1 MTVQCGATEC
11 SRVSGFR
18 RRIWPT
24 AADRRGFLLLSEPPI
39 NAARATTLPG
49 PGRRPGCRGIALL
62 GGLGCEGSLPPPT
75 RGLREVVAGRRPLL
89 GPFRGSGRG
98 RPRPTGGQRG
108 SPRRR
113 GRAEPG
119 RPQQV
124 RRGRLPAPPAAR
136 PAFTCS
142 GGSRVRGGR
151 PGPDRPSP
159 PGRPSSP
166 DARTGGP
173 TDASGRRRRGARAPA
188 PKARAQ
194 APAGGARA
202 AGEAATARPGLRDRV
217 FSRRPGHHPRSQ
229 SPATR
234 GPSRSPAFPRGFW
247 SLPLAVLLAPPPRPP
262 GCQGNPSDAC
272 RGREA
277 LGGAAAAPGGA
288 AAAPGARPLG
298 AREQL
303 TMEPQSK
310 GVGPGGPEPPGSRGA
325 PRARS
330 AGCNASDAE
339 ARFSRSLSSLPERGD
354 GPKAARRVRRGP
366 GAEGVRGEPEG
377 RGSSGLS
384 PRGARAPAV
393 RFPEMTRGQIRAR
406 VRTLV
411 AVAWPIHCPEPPR
424 FHDVSRWTSH
434 EAGARMSERD
444 PVQSPL
450 RSVI

>member
-1 MTVQCGATEC
+1 MTVQCGATEF

-18 RRIWPT
+18 RRIWPSA
-24 AADRRGFLLLSEPPI
+24 AADRRGFLLLYGPPI
-39 NAARATTLPG
+39 NAARATTLRG

-62 GGLGCEGSLPPPT
+62 GGLGCKGSLPSPT
-75 RGLREVVAGRRPLL
+75 RGLREVVAGRRPLP
-89 GPFRGSGRG
+89 GPFRGSGPG

-124 RRGRLPAPPAAR
+124 RRGRPPAPPAAR

-151 PGPDRPSP
+151 PGPGRPSP

-173 TDASGRRRRGARAPA
+173 TDASGRRRGAPTGPR
-188 PKARAQ
+188 PKG
-194 APAGGARA
+194 PGSGLAGGATA
-202 AGEAATARPGLRDRV
+202 AGEDATARPGLRDRV

-277 LGGAAAAPGGA
+277 LGGAAAAPG
-288 AAAPGARPLG
+288 ARPLG

-310 GVGPGGPEPPGSRGA
+310 GAGPGGPEPPGSRGA

-330 AGCNASDAE
+330 AGFNASDAE
-339 ARFSRSLSSLPERGD
+339 TRFSRSLFSLPAG
-354 GPKAARRVRRGP
+354 RR
-366 GAEGVRGEPEG
+366 A
-377 RGSSGLS
+377 
-384 PRGARAPAV
+384 
-393 RFPEMTRGQIRAR
+393 
-406 VRTLV
+406 
-411 AVAWPIHCPEPPR
+411 
-424 FHDVSRWTSH
+424 
-434 EAGARMSERD
+434 
-444 PVQSPL
+444 
-450 RSVI
+450 